1 MPWNLDSSR
10 PIYLQI
16 IERVQMDII
25 TGRYQPGDKLPSVR
39 DLAQEAAVNPNT
51 MQKALSELERSG
63 LIYSQRTSGRFITED
78 KELIH
83 QMKKELAAAEVSAF
97 VAHMKQLGITPEEI
111 RQLLAET
118 IEVLLTHHAEL
129 CLTLAIRN

>member
-97 VAHMKQLGITPEEI
+97 VAHMKQLGITPEEV

-118 IEVLLTHHAEL
+118 IEEEENHE
-129 CLTLAIRN
+129 

>member
-97 VAHMKQLGITPEEI
+97 VAHMKQLGTTPEEI

-118 IEVLLTHHAEL
+118 IEEEENHE
-129 CLTLAIRN
+129 

>member
-39 DLAQEAAVNPNT
+39 DLAPEAAVNPNT

-83 QMKKELAAAEVSAF
+83 QMKKGLAAAEVSAF

-118 IEVLLTHHAEL
+118 IEEEENHE
-129 CLTLAIRN
+129 

>member
-16 IERVQMDII
+16 IERVQMDVI

-83 QMKKELAAAEVSAF
+83 QMQKELAAAEVSAF
-97 VAHMKQLGITPEEI
+97 VAHMKQLGITPEKI

-118 IEVLLTHHAEL
+118 IEEEKNHE
-129 CLTLAIRN
+129 

>member
-83 QMKKELAAAEVSAF
+83 QMKKELAAAEVSAV

-118 IEVLLTHHAEL
+118 IEEEENHE
-129 CLTLAIRN
+129 

>member
-111 RQLLAET
+111 RQLLAEM
-118 IEVLLTHHAEL
+118 IEEEENHERTCNV
-129 CLTLAIRN
+129 

>member
-63 LIYSQRTSGRFITED
+63 LIYSQRTSGRFITEG

-97 VAHMKQLGITPEEI
+97 VAHMKQLGISPEEI

-118 IEVLLTHHAEL
+118 IEEEENHE
-129 CLTLAIRN
+129 

>member
-25 TGRYQPGDKLPSVR
+25 TGRYQPGDNFPSVR

-118 IEVLLTHHAEL
+118 IEEEENHE
-129 CLTLAIRN
+129 

>member
-16 IERVQMDII
+16 IERVQMYII

-118 IEVLLTHHAEL
+118 IEEEENHE
-129 CLTLAIRN
+129 

>member
-1 MPWNLDSSR
+1 MPCNLDSAR

-16 IERVQMDII
+16 IERVQMDIV
-25 TGRYQPGDKLPSVR
+25 TGQYQPGDKLPSVR

-111 RQLLAET
+111 RQLLAKTME
-118 IEVLLTHHAEL
+118 EEENHA
-129 CLTLAIRN
+129 

>member
-118 IEVLLTHHAEL
+118 IEKEENHE
-129 CLTLAIRN
+129 

>member
-97 VAHMKQLGITPEEI
+97 VAHMKQLGISPEEI

-118 IEVLLTHHAEL
+118 IEEEKNHE
-129 CLTLAIRN
+129 

>member
-83 QMKKELAAAEVSAF
+83 QMTKELAAAEVSAF

-118 IEVLLTHHAEL
+118 IEEEENHE
-129 CLTLAIRN
+129 

>member
-83 QMKKELAAAEVSAF
+83 QMKKVLAAADVSAF

-118 IEVLLTHHAEL
+118 IEEEENHE
-129 CLTLAIRN
+129 

>member
-1 MPWNLDSSR
+1 MPWNLDSAR

-16 IERVQMDII
+16 IERVQMDIV
-25 TGRYQPGDKLPSVR
+25 TGQYQPGDKLPSVR

-83 QMKKELAAAEVSAF
+83 QMKQELAAAEVSAF
-97 VAHMKQLGITPEEI
+97 CCPY
-111 RQLLAET
+111 ET
-118 IEVLLTHHAEL
+118 ARHYTGGNPAVTRKNHGGGRKS
-129 CLTLAIRN
+129 CLNL

>member
-39 DLAQEAAVNPNT
+39 DLAQEAAVNT

-118 IEVLLTHHAEL
+118 IEEEKNHE
-129 CLTLAIRN
+129 

>member
-25 TGRYQPGDKLPSVR
+25 TGRYQPGDKLPPVR

-118 IEVLLTHHAEL
+118 IEEEKNHE
-129 CLTLAIRN
+129 

>member
-16 IERVQMDII
+16 IERVQMDIV
-25 TGRYQPGDKLPSVR
+25 TGQYQPGDKLPSVR

-111 RQLLAET
+111 RQLLAKTME
-118 IEVLLTHHAEL
+118 EEENHA
-129 CLTLAIRN
+129 

>member
-63 LIYSQRTSGRFITED
+63 LIYSQQTSGRFITED

-118 IEVLLTHHAEL
+118 IEEEDNHE
-129 CLTLAIRN
+129 

>member
-1 MPWNLDSSR
+1 MPWILDSSR

-118 IEVLLTHHAEL
+118 IEEEENHE
-129 CLTLAIRN
+129 

>member
-118 IEVLLTHHAEL
+118 IEEEENHK
-129 CLTLAIRN
+129 

>member
-16 IERVQMDII
+16 IERVQMDVI

-83 QMKKELAAAEVSAF
+83 QMQKELAAAEVSAF

-118 IEVLLTHHAEL
+118 IEEEDNHE
-129 CLTLAIRN
+129 

>member
-1 MPWNLDSSR
+1 MPWNLDASR

-118 IEVLLTHHAEL
+118 IEEEENHE
-129 CLTLAIRN
+129 

>member
-1 MPWNLDSSR
+1 MPWNLDSAR

-16 IERVQMDII
+16 IERDQMDIV
-25 TGRYQPGDKLPSVR
+25 TGHYQQGDKLPSVR

-118 IEVLLTHHAEL
+118 IEEEENHE
-129 CLTLAIRN
+129 

>member
-63 LIYSQRTSGRFITED
+63 LIYSQLTSGRFITED

-118 IEVLLTHHAEL
+118 IEEEENHE
-129 CLTLAIRN
+129 

>member
-97 VAHMKQLGITPEEI
+97 VAHMKQLGISPEEI

-118 IEVLLTHHAEL
+118 IEEEENHE
-129 CLTLAIRN
+129 

>member
-51 MQKALSELERSG
+51 IQKALSELERSG

-118 IEVLLTHHAEL
+118 IEEEENHE
-129 CLTLAIRN
+129 

>member
-51 MQKALSELERSG
+51 KQKALSELERSG

-83 QMKKELAAAEVSAF
+83 QIKKELAAAEVSAF

-118 IEVLLTHHAEL
+118 IEEEENHE
-129 CLTLAIRN
+129 

>member
-83 QMKKELAAAEVSAF
+83 QMKKGLDAAEVSAF

-118 IEVLLTHHAEL
+118 IEEEDNHE
-129 CLTLAIRN
+129 

>member
-111 RQLLAET
+111 R
-118 IEVLLTHHAEL
+118 HAYL
-129 CLTLAIRN
+129 PKRLRRKKIMR

>member
-1 MPWNLDSSR
+1 MPWNLDSLR

-16 IERVQMDII
+16 IERVQMDVI

-83 QMKKELAAAEVSAF
+83 QMQKELAAAEVSAF

-118 IEVLLTHHAEL
+118 IEEEKNHE
-129 CLTLAIRN
+129 